1 MLVLLSPAKTLNPDR
16 PDATLDEALSSPVL
30 IQEATAIVQTL
41 KGWSLAQTQAQ
52 LHLSDALATK
62 VHAWHQAW
70 TPEGDAVAGWTFR
83 GDAFKSMDLPSL
95 PHETLL
101 AAQRR
106 LCILHG
112 VYGLLRP
119 MDRFMPVRL
128 EMGERWCHDSA
139 FNNMASFWKKR
150 LPQVVTECA
159 DALGKDSLIL
169 NLASA
174 EYGDV
179 ALHGVPAERV
189 VTCTFLERR
198 NGQLKAISS
207 FAKTARGAM
216 ARHVLLHGIHTPS
229 ELDEFCELGYRFSS
243 EESTPNKKIFI
254 RTLPA

>member
-52 LHLSDALATK
+52 LHLSDALAAK

-101 AAQRR
+101 ATQRR

-150 LPQVVTECA
+150 LPKVVTECA

-254 RTLPA
+254 RTLPT

>member
-16 PDATLDEALSSPVL
+16 PDAALDDALSTPL
-30 IQEATAIVQTL
+30 MIREASEVAETL
-41 KGWSLAQTQAQ
+41 KGWSLAQTQARLQ
-52 LHLSDALATK
+52 LSDALAAK

-95 PHETLL
+95 PHVPLL
-101 AAQRR
+101 AAQQR
-106 LCILHG
+106 LRILHG

-128 EMGERWCHDSA
+128 EMGERWCHDTA
-139 FNNMASFWKKR
+139 FKNMASFWKER

-159 DALGKDSLIL
+159 DALEKGSLIL

-216 ARHVLLHGIHTPS
+216 ARYVLLQGIHSPS
-229 ELDEFCELGYRFSS
+229 ELDEFRELGYRFSS
-243 EESTPNKKIFI
+243 QESTPNKKVFI

>member
-16 PDATLDEALSSPVL
+16 PDAALEEALSPPQL
-30 IQEATAIVQTL
+30 IKEANDIVKTL

-95 PHETLL
+95 PHEPLL
-101 AAQRR
+101 ASQDR
-106 LCILHG
+106 LRILHG

-128 EMGERWCHDSA
+128 EMGERWCHDTA
-139 FNNMASFWKKR
+139 FNNMASFWKIR
-150 LPQVVTECA
+150 LPPVVTECA
-159 DALGKDSLIL
+159 DALGKNSLIL

-174 EYGDV
+174 EYGDI

-189 VTCTFLERR
+189 VTCAFLERR

-216 ARHVLLHGIHTPS
+216 ARHVLLHDIHTPS
-229 ELDEFCELGYRFSS
+229 ELDAFNELGYRFSS
-243 EESTPNKKIFI
+243 EESTPNKKVFI
-254 RTLPA
+254 RTLPT

>member
-1 MLVLLSPAKTLNPDR
+1 MLVLLSPAKTLTPDR
-16 PDATLDEALSSPVL
+16 PDATLDEALSSPL
-30 IQEATAIVQTL
+30 LLQEASDIVKAL
-41 KGWSLAQTQAQ
+41 KGWSLTQTQAQ

-83 GDAFKSMDLPSL
+83 GDAFKSLDLPSL
-95 PHETLL
+95 PHESLS

-106 LCILHG
+106 LLILHG
-112 VYGLLRP
+112 VYGMLRP

-128 EMGERWCHDSA
+128 EMGERWCHDTA

-159 DALGKDSLIL
+159 DDLREGSLIL

-179 ALHGVPAERV
+179 AIHGVPAERV
-189 VTCTFLERR
+189 VTCAFLERR
-198 NGQLKAISS
+198 NGKLKAISS

-216 ARHVLLHGIHTPS
+216 ARHVLLHDIQTLT
-229 ELDEFCELGYRFSS
+229 ELEEFCELGYRFSS
-243 EESTPNKKIFI
+243 EESTPNKKVFI
-254 RTLPA
+254 RTLSA

>member
-16 PDATLDEALSSPVL
+16 PDAALDDALSTPL
-30 IQEATAIVQTL
+30 MIREASEIAETL
-41 KGWSLAQTQAQ
+41 KGWSLAQTQARLQ
-52 LHLSDALATK
+52 LSDALAAK

-95 PHETLL
+95 PHVPLL
-101 AAQRR
+101 AAQQR
-106 LCILHG
+106 LRILHG

-128 EMGERWCHDSA
+128 EMGERWCHDTA

-159 DALGKDSLIL
+159 DALGEGSLIL

-179 ALHGVPAERV
+179 ALHGVLAERV
-189 VTCTFLERR
+189 VTCTFLECRK
-198 NGQLKAISS
+198 GQLKVISS

-216 ARHVLLHGIHTPS
+216 ARHVLLQGIHTPS
-229 ELDEFCELGYRFSS
+229 KLEEFNDLGYRFSS
-243 EESTPNKKIFI
+243 EESTPNKKVFI

>member
-16 PDATLDEALSSPVL
+16 PGAALDQTLSSPVL
-30 IQEATAIVQTL
+30 IKEATDIVKAL

-95 PHETLL
+95 PHKPLL
-101 AAQRR
+101 ASQRR
-106 LCILHG
+106 LRILHG

-119 MDRFMPVRL
+119 MDCFMPVRL
-128 EMGERWCHDSA
+128 EMGERWCHDTA

-150 LPQVVTECA
+150 LPRVVTECA
-159 DALGKDSLIL
+159 DALGEGSLIL

-189 VTCTFLERR
+189 VTCAFLERR

-216 ARHVLLHGIHTPS
+216 ARHVLLHGIHTPAAL
-229 ELDEFCELGYRFSS
+229 EEFRELGYRFSS
-243 EESTPNKKIFI
+243 EESTPNKKVFV
-254 RTLPA
+254 RTLSA

>member
-95 PHETLL
+95 PHAPLF
-101 AAQRR
+101 AAQHR

-119 MDRFMPVRL
+119 LDRFMPVRL
-128 EMGERWCHDSA
+128 EMGERWCHDTA
-139 FNNMASFWKKR
+139 FKNMASFWKKR

-159 DALGKDSLIL
+159 DALEEGSLIL

-179 ALHGVPAERV
+179 ALHGIPVERV
-189 VTCTFLERR
+189 VTCAFLERR
-198 NGQLKAISS
+198 NGTLKAISS

-216 ARHVLLHGIHTPS
+216 ARHVLLHDIQTLT
-229 ELDEFCELGYRFSS
+229 ELEEFCELGYRFSS
-243 EESTPNKKIFI
+243 EESTPNKKVFI